1 MLRIN
6 LLGIS
11 GRTIHTVLS
20 SLLPNWHSS
29 QSNLH
34 HHITLKADRNTKNLD
49 CCCFQRHF
57 VKVQMKLEVMYEG
70 EKEIQPGI

>member
-29 QSNLH
+29 QSNLNQR
-34 HHITLKADRNTKNLD
+34 IALKTNHNTKNMG
-49 CCCFQRHF
+49 CC
-57 VKVQMKLEVMYEG
+57 
-70 EKEIQPGI
+70 